1 MDVHAIDIVMENY
14 LQNDEM
20 AGGALLVRKDDEVV
34 FDGKW
39 GYADLGRKIPV
50 TNDTVFR
57 MASMTKVVTAVAV
70 MKLIE
75 TGKLGLDDPISK
87 YLPAFSEMRVC
98 ADKRYEFKPGMS
110 MASILPKL
118 LFFRMDRVKTVPA
131 EREVTIRDLLSHASG
146 LQQGVAG
153 MMAMMKNNKKN

>member
-1 MDVHAIDIVMENY
+1 MDVHAIDKVMEAY
-14 LQNDEM
+14 LQNEEM
-20 AGGALLVRKDDEVV
+20 AGGALIVRKNDQVV

-39 GYADLGRKIPV
+39 GYADLDKKIPV
-50 TNDTVFR
+50 TNDTIFR
-57 MASMTKVVTAVAV
+57 MASMTKVVTAVAI

-75 TGKLGLDDPISK
+75 ADQMGLDDPVSK
-87 YLPAFSEMRVC
+87 YLPAFSGMRVC

-110 MASILPKL
+110 MASLLPKL

-146 LQQGVAG
+146 LQIGRVHV
-153 MMAMMKNNKKN
+153 